1 MESLAS
7 YFMLFLAGISAL
19 ITYLI
24 VPRLP
29 AVALGSIAALALI
42 AGVWWH
48 WNQFATEY
56 RTSTWQEY
64 LRSWGSYVMVFAAIF
79 LSYGV
84 YAVTAGGSSSSSVV
98 TRESSQ
104 NQSQSPILSN
114 LTETVG
120 DMFNMGAPETTPAP
134 NIVPTP
140 APIIPSA
147 ILPGGINLNLG
158 LGGNTGEKEP
168 SIMNLPK
175 KNGNVGRNGN
185 MNRNR
190 PVNGVNFLT

>member
-1 MESLAS
+1 MEPLAS

-64 LRSWGSYVMVFAAIF
+64 LRSWGSYVMVFATIF
-79 LSYGV
+79 LSYGI
-84 YAVTAGGSSSSSVV
+84 YAVTAGGSSSSAV

-104 NQSQSPILSN
+104 GQSPNLSN
-114 LTETVG
+114 RTEAVG
-120 DMFNMGAPETTPAP
+120 EPETTPVP

-147 ILPGGINLNLG
+147 VLPGGINVNLG

-175 KNGNVGRNGN
+175 KNGNAGRNGN

>member
-29 AVALGSIAALALI
+29 TVALGSIAALALI
-42 AGVWWH
+42 TGVWWH

-64 LRSWGSYVMVFAAIF
+64 LRSWGSYVMVFAVIF
-79 LSYGV
+79 LSYGI
-84 YAVTAGGSSSSSVV
+84 YAVTAGGSGAGEKIV
-98 TRESSQ
+98 TERSPSPT
-104 NQSQSPILSN
+104 PILSN
-114 LTETVG
+114 ITETVG
-120 DMFNMGAPETTPAP
+120 NMFNTGAEETPAP
-134 NIVPTP
+134 NIVPIAP
-140 APIIPSA
+140 APIIPTGA
-147 ILPGGINLNLG
+147 PFGGINLNLG
-158 LGGNTGEKEP
+158 LGGDNTQ
-168 SIMNLPK
+168 MNTMK
-175 KNGNVGRNGN
+175 KNGNMGRNAN
-185 MNRNR
+185 VNRNR

>member
-7 YFMLFLAGISAL
+7 YFMLFLAAISAL
-19 ITYLI
+19 VTYLI

-29 AVALGSIAALALI
+29 TVALGSIAAVALI

-64 LRSWGSYVMVFAAIF
+64 LRSWGSYVMVFAVIF

-84 YAVTAGGSSSSSVV
+84 YAVTSSGPSVTKV
-98 TRESSQ
+98 SERPTT
-104 NQSQSPILSN
+104 PTPATTPVMSN
-114 LTETVG
+114 ITEAVG
-120 DMFNMGAPETTPAP
+120 NMFNMGAPVSAP
-134 NIVPTP
+134 EEPIVPAVP
-140 APIIPSA
+140 EPIIPTGA
-147 ILPGGINLNLG
+147 PGGFNLNLG
-158 LGGNTGEKEP
+158 IGGNTG
-168 SIMNLPK
+168 SSANLTK
-175 KNGNVGRNGN
+175 KNGNGN

>member
-1 MESLAS
+1 MS

-29 AVALGSIAALALI
+29 TVALGSIAAVALI
-42 AGVWWH
+42 TGVWWH

-64 LRSWGSYVMVFAAIF
+64 LRSWGSYVMVFAVIF

-84 YAVTAGGSSSSSVV
+84 YAISSSGPSVPKVVSERPV
-98 TRESSQ
+98 TPT
-104 NQSQSPILSN
+104 PIMGN
-114 LTETVG
+114 ITETVG
-120 DMFNMGAPETTPAP
+120 NIFNIGAPVSAPAQ
-134 NIVPTP
+134 NIVPAAP
-140 APIIPSA
+140 EPIIPA
-147 ILPGGINLNLG
+147 GAPGGFNLNLG
-158 LGGNTGEKEP
+158 LGGNTGP
-168 SIMNLPK
+168 SANLTK
-175 KNGNVGRNGN
+175 KNGNGNMN

>member
-7 YFMLFLAGISAL
+7 YFMLFLAGVSAL
-19 ITYLI
+19 VTYLI

-64 LRSWGSYVMVFAAIF
+64 LRSWGSYVMVFAVIF

-84 YAVTAGGSSSSSVV
+84 YAVTAGGSSSVAV
-98 TRESSQ
+98 TKATGRSATPTP
-104 NQSQSPILSN
+104 NMSN
-114 LTETVG
+114 NTGAGGNIFNVG
-120 DMFNMGAPETTPAP
+120 TPAP
-134 NIVPTP
+134 EPITP
-140 APIIPSA
+140 SIPSAPAAPEPIIPTGA
-147 ILPGGINLNLG
+147 PGRFNLNLG
-158 LGGNTGEKEP
+158 LGGNTGNTA
-168 SIMNLPK
+168 NLTK
-175 KNGNVGRNGN
+175 KNGN

-190 PVNGVNFLT
+190 SVNGVNFLT